1 LSGLK
6 WDISFSRLREHHQN
20 GNRKME
26 DLEDGHLY
34 KTCIY
39 KIRCESRRGLLG
51 KKRGLNRNERTR
63 ECGGDVL
70 NPLHVCMKL
79 SKLNWKKLK
88 GR

>member
-1 LSGLK
+1 
-6 WDISFSRLREHHQN
+6 
-20 GNRKME
+20 ME

-79 SKLNWKKLK
+79 SKKQTNKKTETKIFL
-88 GR
+88 GMTHMFLVS